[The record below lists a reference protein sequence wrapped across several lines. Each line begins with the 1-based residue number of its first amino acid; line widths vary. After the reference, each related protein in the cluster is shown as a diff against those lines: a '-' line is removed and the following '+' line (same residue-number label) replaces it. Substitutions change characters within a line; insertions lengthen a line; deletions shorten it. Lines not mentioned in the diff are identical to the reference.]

1 VLKVYDW
8 FIWAVFTAIIWGV
21 VPLFEKAG
29 LIRADPL
36 TGVFVRC
43 FGGILGA
50 IALLLIKP
58 NVLQNTFVL
67 DARTI
72 IFLVI
77 AGVLGTVAGQV
88 FNLMA
93 IKAGEVSKVTPVVA
107 TYPLVAFILG
117 LIIFREPLTV
127 QKVMAVIFI
136 LVGLVLLTFK

>member
-1 VLKVYDW
+1 VLRVHDW
-8 FIWAVFTAIIWGV
+8 FVWAILTAVIWGA

-43 FGGILGA
+43 FGGVLGA
-50 IALLLIKP
+50 IALFLMMP
-58 NVLQNTFVL
+58 DVLKNTFAL
-67 DARTI
+67 DAKTI

-117 LIIFREPLTV
+117 LIIFRETLSL
-127 QKVMAVIFI
+127 QKIAAVIFI
-136 LVGLVLLTFK
+136 LTGLILLTTK